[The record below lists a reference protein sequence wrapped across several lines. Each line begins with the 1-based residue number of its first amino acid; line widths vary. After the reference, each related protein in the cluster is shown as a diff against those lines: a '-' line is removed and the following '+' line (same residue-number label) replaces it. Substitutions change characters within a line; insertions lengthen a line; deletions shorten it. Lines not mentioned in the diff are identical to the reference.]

1 MWKIILV
8 AFVAGLMGA
17 TLGISSARALPSAA
31 RIGYVTVPS
40 VIQATPAGSAL
51 KKVEAARGTET
62 KPITDK
68 LKVLQPKMRAGSAT
82 FEERDQWDALN
93 KKYATI
99 AKKYDVQFQKIVQP
113 FDKKLLT
120 AIKKSADS
128 QGFSLIVDGIIA
140 TDSGLLLYANQDAA
154 NITKDV
160 ITQFKKLK

>member
-17 TLGISSARALPSAA
+17 TLGISSVRALPSAA

-62 KPITDK
+62 KPITDT

-160 ITQFKKLK
+160 ITQFKKMK